1 MKIDQLQRMLE
12 LADIPAKKDLTEVSL
27 GTNYSE
33 IVKKQNNNNI
43 DKFKPQIPS
52 SEELQAWT
60 PVSVIRIP
68 SPYNGMRIIDKKRPI
83 KVLMSPDKR
92 QIYYNGNIWKQ
103 YYGDRYFEYFDG
115 ISGPTSGSE
124 RGELL
129 NSKEYLMLPD
139 VLEKDLLWHKKQ
151 KERENLKE
159 NSDNS
164 PTKFFAPNKPSD
176 SDKALTRYADDYDE
190 KLAKHREMQKEKE
203 DSKVSESNK
212 QPYSKKD
219 LENLGVKFADEDSEA
234 TIKSVCNLFDTMGL
248 DQERRV
254 QKCNDMLEKYR
265 NRGKN

>member
-12 LADIPAKKDLTEVSL
+12 LADIPAKKDLTKI
-27 GTNYSE
+27 SE
-33 IVKKQNNNNI
+33 
-43 DKFKPQIPS
+43 
-52 SEELQAWT
+52 
-60 PVSVIRIP
+60 
-68 SPYNGMRIIDKKRPI
+68 
-83 KVLMSPDKR
+83 
-92 QIYYNGNIWKQ
+92 
-103 YYGDRYFEYFDG
+103 
-115 ISGPTSGSE
+115 SG
-124 RGELL
+124 
-129 NSKEYLMLPD
+129 
-139 VLEKDLLWHKKQ
+139 
-151 KERENLKE
+151 E

-176 SDKALTRYADDYDE
+176 SDKALTRYADNYDE

-219 LENLGVKFADEDSEA
+219 LENLGVKFTDEDSEA
-234 TIKSVCNLFDTMGL
+234 TINAVCNLFDTMGL